1 MHPIRDEIQIC
12 RNRLFNQ
19 LLVLGLKPGAIKR
32 AMADMDKIVALEKA
46 FLAEVIVRANQSMH
60 GEEQAQ

>member
-19 LLVLGLKPGAIKR
+19 FLVLGLKPGAIKR
-32 AMADMDKIVALEKA
+32 TMADMDKIIGLEKA
-46 FLAEVIVRANQSMH
+46 YIAEVIVTANQSI